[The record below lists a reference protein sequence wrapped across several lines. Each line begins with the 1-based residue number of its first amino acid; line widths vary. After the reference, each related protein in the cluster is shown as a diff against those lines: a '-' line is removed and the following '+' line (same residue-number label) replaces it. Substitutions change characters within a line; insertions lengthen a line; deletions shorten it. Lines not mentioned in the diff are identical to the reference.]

1 MVTRKWLG
9 LAVLGVAVALT
20 GCTAQNS
27 SAPSTKATEK
37 KDDDDDHGHGDGPNG
52 GTVFDLGKYH
62 AEFCMDHGKK
72 QATVYIWDDDVKK
85 AVPIAA
91 EKLLLSIKKPQFQ
104 VELKASPQET
114 DPKGKSSRFV
124 ATHDNFGKE
133 QEFEG
138 TVSGA
143 VDGKQYAGDFKEEP
157 HKDGKK

>member
-1 MVTRKWLG
+1 MRNRKWLG
-9 LAVLGVAVALT
+9 LGVVVAAFALT

-27 SAPSTKATEK
+27 SAPSTKPTEK

-72 QATVYIWDDDVKK
+72 QATIYIWNGDVKK

-91 EKLLLSIKKPQFQ
+91 EKLLLSIKEPKFQ
-104 VELKASPQET
+104 VDLKASPQEG
-114 DPKGKSSRFV
+114 DPAGKASRFV

-138 TVSGA
+138 TVSGT
-143 VDGKQYAGDFKEEP
+143 VDGKNYAGDFKEEAA
-157 HKDGKK
+157 KKK